1 MKANFLKPVLF
12 AVFAAGVLT
21 SCVND
26 DDYGIP
32 NLECIDQDIAVTKT
46 VQQIYDQATGSAVE
60 YTADDIIE
68 AYVVSSDRG
77 GNFYKT
83 LYLNSLDGE
92 VAFSLQVNQADLFS
106 DFGVGRKV
114 YVKLKGLYTQVR
126 SNTLQIGALYNGN
139 VGQIPTELYRDHIIR
154 SCDVVEEET
163 LVNSITLAEVND
175 SYIGKL
181 IEFDAVQFTDASL
194 NQTYYNAANLDAG
207 GQTLT
212 YITDSAEE
220 TRQLPFRTGSFADYA
235 GIQVA
240 SKSGKI
246 RGVLTKFNTTYQFVS
261 RYSTDLNLTEE
272 RIDDGGTEPVPGESE
287 TAVGGTDIV
296 FSGNFTE
303 DFEDFDAPPVI
314 NYGAEQ
320 STYAEYVNDAVS
332 GPRYWAITAFGG
344 NKYIQMSAHNT
355 NATAKTYF
363 IVPVDFAGG
372 ATLSFK
378 TKDGYNNGTVLKVYY
393 STDYTA
399 GSIVAEAT
407 LTDITSN
414 FTIANSAPATGYAT
428 NFTASGAYNIPITSG
443 TGFIIF
449 EYTGTHPAGPTTT
462 MQLDDIV
469 VN

>member
-1 MKANFLKPVLF
+1 MKATFLKPVLF
-12 AVFAAGVLT
+12 AAFAAGVLT

-32 NLECIDQDIAVTKT
+32 TLECVDQDITVTKT
-46 VQQIYDQATGSAVE
+46 VQDILTQATTSAVQ
-60 YTADDIIE
+60 YSADDIIE
-68 AYVVSSDRG
+68 AVVVSSDRG

-92 VAFSLQVNQADLFS
+92 IGFNVQVNQADLFS
-106 DFGVGRKV
+106 DYGVGRKV
-114 YVKLKGLYTQVR
+114 YIKLQGLYTQVR

-154 SCDVVEEET
+154 SCEVVDEET
-163 LVNSITLAEVND
+163 LVNHISVADVDD

-181 IEFDAVQFTDASL
+181 IEFDASQFTDASL
-194 NQTYYNAANLDAG
+194 NQTYYNAANVDAG

-212 YITDSAEE
+212 YITNSASE
-220 TRQLPFRTGSFADYA
+220 TIKIPFRTSSFAEYA
-235 GIQVA
+235 GMQV
-240 SKSGKI
+240 SPNSGKI
-246 RGVLTKFNTTYQFVS
+246 RGILTKFNTTYQFVS
-261 RYSTDLNLTEE
+261 RYSSDINLTED
-272 RIDDGGTEPVPGESE
+272 RIENGGGNPGVSE
-287 TAVGGTDIV
+287 TAVGGTEIV

-303 DFEDFDAPPVI
+303 DFESFTPGSVI

-320 STYAEYVNDAVS
+320 STYAKYVNDAVE
-332 GPRYWAITAFGG
+332 GPRYWAITQFGG

-378 TKDGYNNGTVLKVYY
+378 TKDGYNNGQVLKVYY
-393 STDYTA
+393 STNYTA
-399 GSIVAEAT
+399 GSVVAEAT
-407 LTDITSN
+407 LVDITSN
-414 FTIANSAPATGYAT
+414 FTIANSAPSTGYAS
-428 NFTASGAYNIPITSG
+428 NFTASGAYNIPVTTG
-443 TGFIIF
+443 TGFVIF
-449 EYTGTHPAGPTTT
+449 EYTGAHPAGPTTT

-469 VN
+469 IN